1 MKNIFIQ
8 GGKAHFNGVSIYSNV
23 GFARV
28 GYDKKKKQY
37 VIRSGKYVKSNTKM
51 SKFINFI
58 NKILFIRSFVLL
70 YNLIKKNKQMMLKVI
85 MIYTVLII
93 LIFTLDNDIVNSVDS
108 LLENEN
114 LSYLIIV
121 LLVSLVIKISSISN
135 YHGAEHMVINY
146 YNEYKDLEFNNL
158 ENISRVSNSCGS
170 VLILIIFILF
180 YILNFITPYSD
191 LNLLVSYMVG
201 YEIFISKN
209 RYFKFVFF
217 LSGIFQKYVL
227 TSRPSEIQLK
237 VATIALRKSIDN

>member
-1 MKNIFIQ
+1 
-8 GGKAHFNGVSIYSNV
+8 
-23 GFARV
+23 
-28 GYDKKKKQY
+28 
-37 VIRSGKYVKSNTKM
+37 
-51 SKFINFI
+51 
-58 NKILFIRSFVLL
+58 
-70 YNLIKKNKQMMLKVI
+70 
-85 MIYTVLII
+85 
-93 LIFTLDNDIVNSVDS
+93 
-108 LLENEN
+108 
-114 LSYLIIV
+114 
-121 LLVSLVIKISSISN
+121 
-135 YHGAEHMVINY
+135 MVINY
-146 YNEYKDLEFNNL
+146 YNKYKDLEFNNL